1 MINMAKTAVK
11 QQQAKSKTA
20 PNGMTPKEK
29 RNNFLLCLLAILV
42 AIIFLFPIYW
52 LISMS
57 FKTDAESFGKVVT
70 Y

>member
-1 MINMAKTAVK
+1 MAKTAVK

-57 FKTDAESFGKVVT
+57 F
-70 Y
+70 